1 VNISY
6 KENNSMLKVSM
17 PVKELY
23 FV

>member
-1 VNISY
+1 
-6 KENNSMLKVSM
+6 MLKVSM